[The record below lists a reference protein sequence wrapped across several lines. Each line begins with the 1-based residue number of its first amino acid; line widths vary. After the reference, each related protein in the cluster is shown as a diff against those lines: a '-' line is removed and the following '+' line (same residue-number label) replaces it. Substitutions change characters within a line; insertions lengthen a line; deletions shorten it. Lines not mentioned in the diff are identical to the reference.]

1 MRLMARSLTDLP
13 DLQIV
18 PLSSLLLHEQFDE
31 TRAYPLVDRLQ
42 GDGVLKNPPIV
53 LSAGEHATRYVVL
66 DGANRTTALRL
77 MGLPHVL
84 VQVVH
89 AGDSSVRLETWNHVV
104 TCVDEARLHEA
115 LLRHPDLALVPSD
128 AERAS
133 FHLSTGSSLAYL
145 ALRGG
150 EVQEIVGETRPLSWQ
165 MRNLNQLVDALRQV
179 CSLDRTSQ
187 LRVQAV
193 EPLYE
198 DFVGLVVY
206 PRFDLEAVVSAAAG
220 GWLFP
225 AGLTRFVISPR
236 ALRVNYPLD
245 RLAAPVAQDV
255 KQESLADW
263 LKQAVNRRRVRYYA
277 EATYLFD
284 E

>member
-1 MRLMARSLTDLP
+1 MARSITDLP

-18 PLSSLLLHEQFDE
+18 ALESLLLHEQFDE
-31 TRAYPLVDRLQ
+31 TRAYPLVERLRS
-42 GDGVLKNPPIV
+42 DGILKNPPIV
-53 LSAGEHATRYVVL
+53 LSAGERGSRYVVL
-66 DGANRTTALRL
+66 DGANRTQAFRL
-77 MGLPHVL
+77 MGVPHVL

-104 TCVDEARLHEA
+104 TCVEESRLYEA
-115 LLRHPDLALVPSD
+115 LLRHPDLALVESD

-133 FHLSTGSSLAYL
+133 FNLSAGASLAYL
-145 ALRGG
+145 ALQGG
-150 EVQEIVGETRPLSWQ
+150 VVREIVGETQPLAWRL
-165 MRNLNQLVDALRQV
+165 RNLNRLVDALQQI

-187 LRVQAV
+187 MGVQAV
-193 EPLYE
+193 QPLYQ
-198 DFVGLVVY
+198 DFVGLIIY
-206 PRFDLEAVVSAAAG
+206 PRFELESVVSAAAG

-245 RLAAPVAQDV
+245 RLAAPLALEE
-255 KQESLADW
+255 KQAGLEEW

>member
-1 MRLMARSLTDLP
+1 MARSITDLP

-18 PLSSLLLHEQFDE
+18 ALESLLLHEQFDE
-31 TRAYPLVDRLQ
+31 TRAYPLVERLRS
-42 GDGVLKNPPIV
+42 DGILKNPPIV
-53 LSAGEHATRYVVL
+53 LSAGERGSRYVVL
-66 DGANRTTALRL
+66 DGANRTQAFRL
-77 MGLPHVL
+77 MGVPHIL

-89 AGDSSVRLETWNHVV
+89 AGDSSVHLETWNHVV
-104 TCVDEARLHEA
+104 TCVEESRLYEA
-115 LLRHPDLALVPSD
+115 LLRHPDLALVESD

-133 FHLSTGSSLAYL
+133 FNLSAGASLAYL
-145 ALRGG
+145 ALQGG
-150 EVQEIVGETRPLSWQ
+150 AVREIVGETQPLAWRL
-165 MRNLNQLVDALRQV
+165 RNLNRLVDALQQI

-187 LRVQAV
+187 MRVQAV
-193 EPLYE
+193 QPLYQ
-198 DFVGLVVY
+198 DFVGLIIY
-206 PRFDLEAVVSAAAG
+206 PRFELESVVSAAAG

-245 RLAAPVAQDV
+245 RLAAPLAQEE
-255 KQESLADW
+255 KQAGLEEW